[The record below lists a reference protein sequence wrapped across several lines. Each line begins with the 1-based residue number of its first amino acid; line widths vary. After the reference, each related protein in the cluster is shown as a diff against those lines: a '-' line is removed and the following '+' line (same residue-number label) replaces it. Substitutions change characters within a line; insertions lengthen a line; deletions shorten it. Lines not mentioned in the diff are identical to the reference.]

1 MNPIK
6 FDKLVSIS
14 ITDVCNLTCSECFS
28 FNNLKLKGHQ
38 DWTQQK
44 DLYKQLSKDIN
55 FTKLEIL
62 GGEPLLHP
70 DLESWV
76 VGIRQLWPNSKLF
89 VTTNGTRLLT
99 TKNLYSLLQNNQ
111 VILNIS
117 LHGYNN
123 QKITD
128 SIMDFL
134 QHPVNKS
141 TRVADGGATLVKR
154 YLDTNGV
161 QIQLINDRKF
171 VKQNNF
177 IENKFYRNDP
187 KKAHQVCQLKH
198 CHVFYNSKL
207 HKCNLTYAVPNA
219 NQQLDL
225 NLDPDAIDLI
235 KQYEPMQADWS
246 YERKKEFLDNIDQA
260 IPQCALCTEQ
270 PVVSVYHVA
279 TK

>member
-6 FDKLVSIS
+6 LDKLVSIS

-38 DWTQQK
+38 DWNQQK
-44 DLYKQLSKDIN
+44 DLFQQFSKDIN
-55 FTKLEIL
+55 FTELEIL

-76 VGIRQLWPNSKLF
+76 FGIRQLWPDSKLF

-123 QKITD
+123 QEITD

-134 QHPVNKS
+134 QHPINTS
-141 TRVADGGATLVKR
+141 TGLVDDGATLVIK

-161 QIQLINDRKF
+161 KIQLVNDQKF
-171 VKQNNF
+171 IKQNNF
-177 IENKFYRNDP
+177 IENKFYHSNP
-187 KKAHQVCQLKH
+187 KKAHQVCSMKH
-198 CHVFYNSKL
+198 CHVFYNAKL

-225 NLDPDAIDLI
+225 NLDSYSINLL
-235 KQYEPMQADWS
+235 KQYEPMEADWS
-246 YERKKEFLDNIDQA
+246 YERKKEFLDNINQE
-260 IPQCALCTEQ
+260 IPQCALCSEK
-270 PVVSVYHVA
+270 PLIGVYHA
-279 TK
+279 STK